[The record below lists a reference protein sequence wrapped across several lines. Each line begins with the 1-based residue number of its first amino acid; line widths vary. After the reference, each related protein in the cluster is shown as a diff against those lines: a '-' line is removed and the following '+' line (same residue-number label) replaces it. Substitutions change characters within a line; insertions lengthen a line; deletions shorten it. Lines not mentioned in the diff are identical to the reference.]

1 MSDAGLV
8 LADLLKHLRLL
19 VLKRSNLANLGIHPV
34 HGHLVDLLTLLAIES
49 FAVEPVCKL
58 ALSLLQI
65 VHGVV
70 KIGPYHA
77 DTHHACQW

>member
-1 MSDAGLV
+1 MKRLTTV
-8 LADLLKHLRLL
+8 LAFLSS
-19 VLKRSNLANLGIHPV
+19 VAAFVAVAG
-34 HGHLVDLLTLLAIES
+34 GGLTLLAIES